1 MIESIN
7 QEEEEVEEDMEE
19 DDEDEEN
26 VDEENIGQLSKRVTF
41 QTNSKSTSENGIKSD
56 IPKFRAEG
64 LMKLKKASKMREKKE
79 KKDRRRRDKVATEL
93 SNNLENA
100 FEAFGKTDKY

>member
-1 MIESIN
+1 MDQDDLSDLPAVQPSDTVAVGSSGMIESIN

-26 VDEENIGQLSKRVTF
+26 EDEENIGQLSKRVTF
-41 QTNSKSTSENGIKSD
+41 QTNSKSTSENGNKAD
-56 IPKFRAEG
+56 IPKFKAEG

-79 KKDRRRRDKVATEL
+79 KKDRR
-93 SNNLENA
+93 
-100 FEAFGKTDKY
+100 